1 MDSKTMRCRIGL
13 FVVVMLLGMTGVS
26 WAAGAALTGIDEGA
40 YVLRIYQ
47 RVVSIGIQL
56 LKHEEEWIFS
66 LKKERPLDLE
76 RVVARYRSARE
87 QMRSLR
93 KRAAFLE
100 KRLPSSDPRLAKI
113 QSLKAKLPTILQG
126 HRKNIVI
133 LNKLAG
139 GKLSQVSTMMAQ
151 ACEQV
156 ESPAA
161 VGSFPVTTVDEGF

>member
-1 MDSKTMRCRIGL
+1 MDSRSRCNRIGIVL
-13 FVVVMLLGMTGVS
+13 VVALLGLTSVS
-26 WAAGAALTGIDEGA
+26 TAAAAAPTGIDEGA

-76 RVVARYRSARE
+76 RVIARYRSARE

-93 KRAAFLE
+93 RRAAFLE
-100 KRLPSSDPRLAKI
+100 RRLPSSDPRLAKI
-113 QSLKAKLPTILQG
+113 QSLKGKLPSILQG
-126 HRKNIVI
+126 HRKNIAT

-139 GKLSQVSTMMAQ
+139 GKLSQVSTMMEQ
-151 ACEQV
+151 ACEPV
-156 ESPAA
+156 ESPAG
-161 VGSFPVTTVDEGF
+161 VGSFPVATIDDGF